1 MEEVETFEPCSDE
14 HVKEILALDASAH
27 SDWSAISAVTDEEGN
42 TIEVF
47 RQRVPFVNALP
58 NFFIAD

>member
-14 HVKEILALDASAH
+14 HVKEILALDAS
-27 SDWSAISAVTDEEGN
+27 DWSAISAVTDEEGN

-47 RQRVPFVNALP
+47 RQRVLLIPYGCNTG
-58 NFFIAD
+58 

>member
-58 NFFIAD
+58 NFIAD